1 VTAEQ
6 PANNPVSRPEWHI
19 ETEDPHL
26 RKLVAAFET
35 LPITSRLQ
43 YVSNLLLD
51 RMERDQPMDPQLLAA
66 YDILESVRVNLD
78 RIPDFD
84 RMMRYQPL

>member
-6 PANNPVSRPEWHI
+6 PANKSEHEPVWQVQ
-19 ETEDPHL
+19 TKDPNL
-26 RKLVAAFET
+26 RALVVAFES
-35 LPITSRLQ
+35 LPITSRLH

-51 RMERDQPMDPQLLAA
+51 RMERDEPMDPHLVAA

-84 RMMRYQPL
+84 QMMRFQPL